1 MGDVAGGRARFCS
14 FCREQVTS
22 TFSSDRTQMS
32 WAKWPSVG
40 QEKRSHLWKAGPGL
54 AGV

>member
-1 MGDVAGGRARFCS
+1 M
-14 FCREQVTS
+14 TS

-40 QEKRSHLWKAGPGL
+40 QEEEESLESWTGTGWGPGTHCV
-54 AGV
+54 GMQ